1 MKRIGIGLSVVI
13 IGLGLAYVFNPQST
27 IRNPQ
32 WDDRSHSQARNQ
44 QLEAVARLNIN
55 TASAQELESLPGLGP
70 VTAQKIIEYRET
82 HGPFARPEDLL
93 IVEGIGEK
101 TYRPLADL
109 IRTE

>member
-1 MKRIGIGLSVVI
+1 MKRIGIWLSVVI
-13 IGLGLAYVFNPQST
+13 IGLGLVYVFKPRPVPPSP
-27 IRNPQ
+27 I
-32 WDDRSHSQARNQ
+32 SV
-44 QLEAVARLNIN
+44 EAASAAIPTLSRLNIN